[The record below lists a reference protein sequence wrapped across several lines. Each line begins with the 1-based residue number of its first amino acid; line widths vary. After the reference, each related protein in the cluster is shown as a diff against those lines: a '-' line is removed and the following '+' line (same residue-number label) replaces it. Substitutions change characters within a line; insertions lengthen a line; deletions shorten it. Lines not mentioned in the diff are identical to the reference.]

1 MTSPI
6 EDRNII
12 LLGLSQHGKSAYL
25 NQLLVTQKS
34 ASPQC
39 ATGKGF
45 KRCTTEPQLVELHPP
60 QRPTQILATDALPEP
75 PETLLYQCLA
85 SLQGHADLAEK
96 KPEGEAL
103 LRMQRGMWEW
113 LSSLRP
119 GLVLSYS
126 ANVRFSHPLV
136 TSSPEVQPEC
146 AGENA
151 VCLFRKRCL
160 TNLLPERFVMADLL
174 NYADPVTERLLQS
187 KETKAKRNQGA
198 EQELRIKALD
208 TPGLEDSQGKDD
220 ENVLKIIDAVSKM
233 GSLTAIVI
241 VCRFD
246 APPAENWKQHV
257 LRYWKLFPMLQA
269 QWIVVH
275 TRADPF
281 SDYTDRENSSFEQ
294 TCQERRE
301 LVDQAIREVTQD
313 DRFEAAHIF
322 VENNIK
328 DNQVLKAYFAH
339 QQNTL
344 SSLIATFQPIPIE
357 NLRFQKGKDLN
368 SLDQTL
374 LAAFEA
380 EIDTVVKTLE
390 DVKHETAAILKLQEL
405 NFQETKDIRCTLNGI
420 DQKLKD
426 IDHHGPVVTA
436 SKYLSAPWGF
446 FWSPEASANLNPDR
460 PDAVLE
466 IEDFTGYDGKYL
478 KRKCEDVKNVLPDGR
493 VELRVSLHVPHFFTR
508 LEARVKTT
516 GPSNVVKAKDI
527 EELKSDRTRL
537 TQELEELEAQQE
549 KTMATYKCR
558 CERNDQLEKR
568 HAEVA
573 EMRLFLMTEWSI
585 GTYKS
590 FHQFY
595 QEAKSLDHQDHRDVK
610 ERFEQIWRKAH
621 RGSRSDKES
630 RNAQQCS

>member
-1 MTSPI
+1 
-6 EDRNII
+6 
-12 LLGLSQHGKSAYL
+12 
-25 NQLLVTQKS
+25 
-34 ASPQC
+34 
-39 ATGKGF
+39 
-45 KRCTTEPQLVELHPP
+45 
-60 QRPTQILATDALPEP
+60 
-75 PETLLYQCLA
+75 
-85 SLQGHADLAEK
+85 
-96 KPEGEAL
+96 
-103 LRMQRGMWEW
+103 
-113 LSSLRP
+113 
-119 GLVLSYS
+119 
-126 ANVRFSHPLV
+126 
-136 TSSPEVQPEC
+136 
-146 AGENA
+146 
-151 VCLFRKRCL
+151 
-160 TNLLPERFVMADLL
+160 
-174 NYADPVTERLLQS
+174 
-187 KETKAKRNQGA
+187 
-198 EQELRIKALD
+198 
-208 TPGLEDSQGKDD
+208 EDSQGKDD

-281 SDYTDRENSSFEQ
+281 SSYTDREDSSFEQ

-460 PDAVLE
+460 ADAVLE

-527 EELKSDRTRL
+527 EELKSE
-537 TQELEELEAQQE
+537 QKKFAQKLEELEAQQE
-549 KTMATYKCR
+549 KTMATYQYR
-558 CERNDQLEKR
+558 CERNYTLEKR
-568 HAEVA
+568 HAEVVDL
-573 EMRLFLMTEWSI
+573 RLFLMSEWSI

-610 ERFEQIWRKAH
+610 EKLKRFGGKLTEGPGVTKNPGIPSSAAELQSSAGR
-621 RGSRSDKES
+621 EF
-630 RNAQQCS
+630 C